1 MAEFF
6 QGLDLSPG
14 SPDSILP
21 TLHSQLCR
29 LLPAGPVPSEEAG
42 TKARFSLSDDVEEG
56 SWSASVLDQ
65 QDNVLSLQLCTPA
78 NAPVGQYR
86 LSLEASTGYQGS
98 SFMLGHF
105 ILLFNAWCPGELFS
119 IHWVW
124 GASRTNRWGVNECW
138 VGQPQNKDSFD
149 IPVYRQRSQVTPPVP
164 KDALLVWGPV
174 SFYSTRKQV
183 SESICLVSHKLVK
196 NMADNSGD

>member
-1 MAEFF
+1 MLSQTAQSSFWGLHCEPMASYFTTEETGLGRWSFSAEFL
-6 QGLDLSPG
+6 QCPEVELGLDLSPR
-14 SPDSILP
+14 SLDSMLP

-119 IHWVW
+119 IYGVW
-124 GASRTNRWGVNECW
+124 GASRTYRWGINEHW
-138 VGQPQNKDSFD
+138 VG
-149 IPVYRQRSQVTPPVP
+149 
-164 KDALLVWGPV
+164 
-174 SFYSTRKQV
+174 
-183 SESICLVSHKLVK
+183 
-196 NMADNSGD
+196 